1 LRPLERSAEQSLK
14 AEKPKTNA
22 KLHKP
27 HLVQET
33 AEKLREVILERE
45 PGAQIGSLN
54 TVAQLLGVGIVTV
67 QQVARILEHEGLLE
81 VRRGPGGG
89 YYGTRPDEAAL
100 ERSVAAYMRVHGFGY
115 REALEMTTLLDC
127 DIIPAAA
134 LCQDETVRA
143 DLRALLA
150 SIDTCTTRDTRAAFE
165 LELRDAL
172 FKVVARPLM
181 ELLLRVTTTFYE
193 VKSHPPLFSGEA
205 GVLAWMT
212 GRRRILQAILSED
225 EELARFEAERFR
237 QLVASSLRQQ
247 ELAPQ

>member
-1 LRPLERSAEQSLK
+1 MK
-14 AEKPKTNA
+14 AEKPKTKL

-27 HLVQET
+27 LLVQEA
-33 AEKLREVILERE
+33 AEKLRAVILERE

-89 YYGTRPDEAAL
+89 YYGARPNEAAL

-115 REALEMTTLLDC
+115 REALEMTALLDC

-134 LCQDETVRA
+134 RCQDETLR
-143 DLRALLA
+143 DIMRALLV
-150 SIDTCTTRDTRAAFE
+150 SVDTCDTRETRTAFE
-165 LELRDAL
+165 VALRDVL

-181 ELLLRVTTTFYE
+181 ELLLRVTTQFYQADSDLP
-193 VKSHPPLFSGEA
+193 VFAGEE
-205 GVLAWMT
+205 GVLAWKI
-212 GRRRILQAILSED
+212 GRRRILQAILQQD
-225 EELARFEAERFR
+225 EELARFEAERYR
-237 QLVASSLRQQ
+237 KEVALRLRHYEPVQR
-247 ELAPQ
+247 

>member
-1 LRPLERSAEQSLK
+1 MK
-14 AEKPKTNA
+14 AEKSNA
-22 KLHKP
+22 KVKLHKP
-27 HLVQET
+27 LLVQEA

-89 YYGTRPDEAAL
+89 YYGTRPNEAAL

-127 DIIPAAA
+127 DIVPAAA
-134 LCQDETVRA
+134 RCTDET
-143 DLRALLA
+143 LRAAMRDLLA
-150 SIDTCTTRDTRAAFE
+150 TVDSCDTRETRAAFE
-165 LELRDAL
+165 MALRDVL

-181 ELLLRVTTTFYE
+181 ELLLRVTTQFYQAE
-193 VKSHPPLFSGEA
+193 SHLPVFSGDE
-205 GVLAWMT
+205 GVLAWKA
-212 GRRRILQAILSED
+212 GRRRILQAILDQD
-225 EELARFEAERFR
+225 EELARFEAERYR
-237 QLVASSLRQQ
+237 QQVALRLRQY
-247 ELAPQ
+247 EPAPQ